1 MTKLKFL
8 FALTLALV
16 PMSFTGCGGDTT
28 TPTTTEEE
36 APADDTGAEA
46 EAAEDPAE

>member
-16 PMSFTGCGGDTT
+16 PLSFTGCGGDTT
-28 TPTTTEEE
+28 EPATTEE
-36 APADDTGAEA
+36 APADDSGAEA
-46 EAAEDPAE
+46 ETTEETAE